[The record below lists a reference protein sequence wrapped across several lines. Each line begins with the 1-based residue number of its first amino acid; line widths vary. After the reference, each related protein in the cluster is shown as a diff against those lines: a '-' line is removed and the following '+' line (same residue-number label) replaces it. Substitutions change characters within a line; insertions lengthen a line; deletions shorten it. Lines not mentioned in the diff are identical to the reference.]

1 MGDYMPEE
9 VDILDMDYIQGS
21 AIYKDMAP
29 KERLRFNHIVRQ
41 LIYETENAFT
51 ATEYYYLAMLKLMGE
66 DIEKFLLKGNPSE
79 VDSDLR
85 KEYRMMAE
93 DILGHMEKHRESKR
107 TVADSTKKLKELI
120 REEAK
125 NGDTDKGKVSAN

>member
-1 MGDYMPEE
+1 MPEE
-9 VDILDMDYIQGS
+9 LDLLDMDYIQGS
-21 AIYKDMAP
+21 AIYKDMTA

-66 DIEKFLLKGNPSE
+66 DIERFILKSGPSE

-107 TVADSTKKLKELI
+107 TVSDSTKKLKELI
-120 REEAK
+120 VEEAK
-125 NGDTDKGKVSAN
+125 NGYTDKGKISAN